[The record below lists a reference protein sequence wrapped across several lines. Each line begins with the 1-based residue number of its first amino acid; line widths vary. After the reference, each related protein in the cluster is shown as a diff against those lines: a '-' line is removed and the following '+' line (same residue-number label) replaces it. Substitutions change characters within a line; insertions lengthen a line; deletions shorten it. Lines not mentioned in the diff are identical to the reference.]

1 MSMALAMH
9 LVVSL
14 LLGGSLDAK
23 LPSWFAGF
31 RRLSRLTKIIS
42 RVPTLSRQEL
52 VIGLCYP
59 NPSPTAPTSK
69 KYRLS
74 LILALS
80 LFKTRWLAR
89 GGEHGSEPFLQRGV
103 IWTQLLGMA
112 RCRLQQ

>member
-1 MSMALAMH
+1 MLYMSMALAMH

-69 KYRLS
+69 KTQVKLNLS
-74 LILALS
+74 
-80 LFKTRWLAR
+80 T
-89 GGEHGSEPFLQRGV
+89 V
-103 IWTQLLGMA
+103 TV
-112 RCRLQQ
+112 